1 MEVKWG
7 TTAGF
12 IRGRAARVSLRQ
24 CRHKEENIGKNGDD
38 LSFHLMLLHRYTLPP
53 SLPPSL
59 THSLLSHTHTH
70 TNTHTHT
77 DTHTHTHTKTLTHTH
92 TLTITHTHI

>member
-38 LSFHLMLLHRYTLPP
+38 LSFHLMLLHRYTLSPP
-53 SLPPSL
+53 LSLLLSL
-59 THSLLSHTHTH
+59 TLSSHTHTH
-70 TNTHTHT
+70 THKHTHTHRH
-77 DTHTHTHTKTLTHTH
+77 THTHTHTKTLTHTH
-92 TLTITHTHI
+92 TLTHT